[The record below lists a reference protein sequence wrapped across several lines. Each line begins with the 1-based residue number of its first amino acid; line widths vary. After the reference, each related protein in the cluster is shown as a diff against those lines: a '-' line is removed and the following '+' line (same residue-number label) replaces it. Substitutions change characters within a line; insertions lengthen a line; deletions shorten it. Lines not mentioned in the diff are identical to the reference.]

1 MESVDELFE
10 QAKRLKPEELSKL
23 VVRLEE
29 HLASI
34 EENSHKSRS
43 FARMLALSGIIQIE
57 AMYPR
62 IKRSISLKFMPRG
75 GSEASIHRYEW
86 LLRTPDC

>member
-43 FARMLALSGIIQIE
+43 FARMLALSGIGHSDWSDVSSHKGKHLAE
-57 AMYPR
+57 VYATR
-62 IKRSISLKFMPRG
+62 RG
-75 GSEASIHRYEW
+75 
-86 LLRTPDC
+86 